1 MNIQTFDLNLL
12 LAFDALLRERN
23 VTRAGAR
30 IGLTQPSMSNAL
42 TRLRKL
48 CDDPLFVR
56 TRAGMEPTPLAQKLA
71 GPVQQGLETLK
82 IGLEQPFGFDPAK
95 SARTFRLV
103 MSDIAEITV
112 LPRLMAALKRAA
124 PEVNIVATQVPRER
138 FRSVLENGEADL
150 ALGNLPELKSG
161 FYQQRLFHDH
171 YVCLARRD
179 HPDIGERLSL
189 RQYLQGSHVQVSTS
203 VGDTMID
210 RELTKR
216 GLQRRIALQV
226 PHFLVVTVIV
236 MNCDLLVTIPY
247 TVVSLLRAMDR
258 VKVMKLPFRIPDANV
273 RQFWHQRYHHDP
285 ANRWLRRLIAEVF
298 LDVTRTGTGAGAAH
312 RVSLDT

>member
-30 IGLTQPSMSNAL
+30 IGLSQPSMSNAL

-112 LPRLMAALKRAA
+112 LPRLMAALKQAA

-161 FYQQRLFHDH
+161 FYQQRLFQDH

-236 MNCDLLVTIPY
+236 MSCDLLVTIPY
-247 TVVSLLRAMDR
+247 TVVSLLRAMER

-298 LDVTRTGTGAGAAH
+298 LDVTRTGAGAAH
-312 RVSLDT
+312 PVSLDT

>member
-30 IGLTQPSMSNAL
+30 IGLSQPSMSNAL

-112 LPRLMAALKRAA
+112 LPRLMAALKQAA

-161 FYQQRLFHDH
+161 FYQQRLFQDH

-236 MNCDLLVTIPY
+236 MSCDLLVTIPY
-247 TVVSLLRAMDR
+247 TVVSQLRAMER

-298 LDVTRTGTGAGAAH
+298 LDVTRTGAGAAH

>member
-12 LAFDALLRERN
+12 LAFDALYRERN

-30 IGLTQPSMSNAL
+30 IGLSQPSMSNAL

-71 GPVQQGLETLK
+71 VPVQQGLETLK
-82 IGLEQPFGFDPAK
+82 IGLEQPFGFDPV
-95 SARTFRLV
+95 SSDRTFRLV
-103 MSDIAEITV
+103 MSDIAEISV
-112 LPRLMAALKRAA
+112 LPRLMAALKHAA
-124 PEVNIVATQVPRER
+124 PKVNIVATQVPRDQ

-161 FYQQRLFHDH
+161 FYQQRLFQDS

-179 HPDIGERLSL
+179 HPDIGDRLSL
-189 RQYLQGSHVQVSTS
+189 RQYMQGSHVQVSTS
-203 VGDTMID
+203 VGDTIIN
-210 RELTKR
+210 RELAKR
-216 GLQRRIALQV
+216 GLHRRIALQV

-236 MNCDLLVTIPY
+236 MSCDLLVTIPS
-247 TVVSLLRAMDR
+247 TVVSLLRTMER
-258 VKVMKLPFRIPDANV
+258 VKVMKLPFSIPDANV

-298 LDVTRTGTGAGAAH
+298 LEGPASPAGKRGRRAI
-312 RVSLDT
+312 TQ

>member
-12 LAFDALLRERN
+12 LAFDALYSERN

-30 IGLTQPSMSNAL
+30 IGLSQPSMSNAL

-56 TRAGMEPTPLAQKLA
+56 TRIGMEPTPLAQKLA
-71 GPVQQGLETLK
+71 VPVQQGLETLK
-82 IGLEQPFGFDPAK
+82 IGLEQPFGFDPV
-95 SARTFRLV
+95 SSDRTFHLV
-103 MSDIAEITV
+103 MSDIAEISV

-124 PEVNIVATQVPRER
+124 PNVNIVATQVPRDR

-161 FYQQRLFHDH
+161 FYQQRLFQDN
-171 YVCLARRD
+171 YVCLARSN
-179 HPDIGERLSL
+179 HPDIGDRLSL
-189 RQYLQGSHVQVSTS
+189 RQYMQGSHIQVSTS
-203 VGDTMID
+203 VGDTIINH
-210 RELTKR
+210 ELAKR
-216 GLQRRIALQV
+216 RLQRRIALQV

-236 MNCDLLVTIPY
+236 MHSDLLVTIPS
-247 TVVSLLRAMDR
+247 TVVSLLRTMER
-258 VKVMKLPFRIPDANV
+258 VKVMKLPFAIPDANV

-285 ANRWLRRLIAEVF
+285 ANRWLRRLIAGIF
-298 LDVTRTGTGAGAAH
+298 LDKTPPTEGKRERRSNAP
-312 RVSLDT
+312 

>member
-30 IGLTQPSMSNAL
+30 IGLSQPSMSNAL

-82 IGLEQPFGFDPAK
+82 IGLEQPCGFDPAK

-112 LPRLMAALKRAA
+112 LPRLMAALKQAA
-124 PEVNIVATQVPRER
+124 PGVNIVATQVPRER

-161 FYQQRLFHDH
+161 FYQQRLFQDH

-236 MNCDLLVTIPY
+236 MSCDLLVTIPY
-247 TVVSLLRAMDR
+247 TVVSLLRAMER

-298 LDVTRTGTGAGAAH
+298 LDVTRTGAGAAH

>member
-12 LAFDALLRERN
+12 LAFDALYRERS
-23 VTRAGAR
+23 VTRAGGR
-30 IGLTQPSMSNAL
+30 IGLSQPSMSNAL

-71 GPVQQGLETLK
+71 GPVQQGLEVLK
-82 IGLEQPFGFDPAK
+82 IGLEQPFGFDPA
-95 SARTFRLV
+95 SSDRTFRLV

-112 LPRLMAALKRAA
+112 LPRLMSALKRVA
-124 PEVNIVATQVPRER
+124 PQVNIVATQVPREQ

-161 FYQQRLFHDH
+161 FYQQRLFQDH
-171 YVCLARRD
+171 YACLARHD
-179 HPDIGERLSL
+179 HPDVGERLSM
-189 RQYLQGSHVQVSTS
+189 RQYIRGSHVRVSTS
-203 VGDTMID
+203 VGDTMVE

-236 MNCDLLVTIPY
+236 MSSDLLVSVPY
-247 TVVSLLRAMDR
+247 TVVSTLHLQNR
-258 VKVMKLPFRIPDANV
+258 VKVLRLPFTIPDANV

-298 LDVTRTGTGAGAAH
+298 LDEAG
-312 RVSLDT
+312 R

>member
-30 IGLTQPSMSNAL
+30 IGLSQPSMSNAL

-112 LPRLMAALKRAA
+112 LARLMAALKQAA

-161 FYQQRLFHDH
+161 FYQQRLFQDH

-236 MNCDLLVTIPY
+236 MSCDLLVTIPY
-247 TVVSLLRAMDR
+247 TVVSLLRAMER

-298 LDVTRTGTGAGAAH
+298 LDVTRTGAGAAH

>member
-30 IGLTQPSMSNAL
+30 IGLSQPSMSNAL

-112 LPRLMAALKRAA
+112 LPRLMAALKQAA

-161 FYQQRLFHDH
+161 FYQQRLFQDH

-226 PHFLVVTVIV
+226 PHFLVVTVNV
-236 MNCDLLVTIPY
+236 MSCDLLVTIPY
-247 TVVSLLRAMDR
+247 TVVSLLRAMER

-298 LDVTRTGTGAGAAH
+298 LDVTRTGTGTGAAH